1 MAGVQRPARPAWTRL
16 PGWVRRGHPVVR
28 FETGHWARSRAWRA
42 ARGLVWGGSLTF
54 ILVPALC
61 AVLFSLQSRFTSPAE
76 AILTLGGVF
85 AVGLAVLSTLAV
97 WFSNISAS
105 ILGASLIARERES
118 QTWAFLKLTNLSA
131 LDIAGGKFMA
141 LFYTLLGPL
150 RLITGLRLLALC
162 AGALTLAL
170 TYLASGLSTRELVAL
185 FVPLFDQFGL
195 TAGQWLGLG
204 LFAGL
209 ATAWIALSWLAEPLF
224 GLLYYGVIGLTMST
238 FVRSRGAAIVLV
250 FAAHFCLGLGLY
262 APVSQISALFFTPL
276 LASGNQTAALGFVV
290 LTVVLQIGLQTFL
303 PWAVMAACALFA
315 VRRVERLSD

>member
-1 MAGVQRPARPAWTRL
+1 MPRVKLPALPAWTR
-16 PGWVRRGHPVVR
+16 PPRWVRRSHPVVR
-28 FETGHWARSRAWRA
+28 YEAGHWARSRPWRA

-61 AVLFSLQSRFTSPAE
+61 SVLFSLQSQFTSPAE

-85 AVGLAVLSTLAV
+85 AVGLALLSTLAV

-105 ILGASLIARERES
+105 ILGATLIARERKS
-118 QTWAFLKLTNLSA
+118 QTWPFLRLTNLTA

-150 RLITGLRLLALC
+150 RLITGLRLLALF
-162 AGALTLAL
+162 AGAATLAL
-170 TYLASGLSTRELVAL
+170 TYLASGLSARDLAAF

-195 TAGQWLGLG
+195 SPGEWLGFG
-204 LFAGL
+204 LFAAL
-209 ATAWIALSWLAEPLF
+209 AVAWIALSWLAEPFF
-224 GLLYYGVIGLTMST
+224 GLLYYGIIGLTMST

-250 FAAHFCLGLGLY
+250 FAAHFCLALGLY
-262 APVSQISALFFTPL
+262 APVSQISSLFLTPL
-276 LASGNQTAALGFVV
+276 LATGNQTAALTFVV
-290 LTVVLQIGLQTFL
+290 LTAILQIGLQTLL
-303 PWAVMAACALFA
+303 PWVVMAACALFT